1 MKVELKKNC
10 RKYMF
15 RACMVLLCSLLF
27 VGVITLSP
35 NIVHAA
41 EEAGTEAGTE
51 AATIEDV
58 TDVVDTSDMGCV
70 TMAVKSFDR
79 EYYRHH
85 HANRQWY
92 YRILLFF
99 LR

>member
-27 VGVITLSP
+27 VGVITPSP

-58 TDVVDTSDMGCV
+58 TDVVEIGRAHV
-70 TMAVKSFDR
+70 
-79 EYYRHH
+79 
-85 HANRQWY
+85 
-92 YRILLFF
+92 
-99 LR
+99 